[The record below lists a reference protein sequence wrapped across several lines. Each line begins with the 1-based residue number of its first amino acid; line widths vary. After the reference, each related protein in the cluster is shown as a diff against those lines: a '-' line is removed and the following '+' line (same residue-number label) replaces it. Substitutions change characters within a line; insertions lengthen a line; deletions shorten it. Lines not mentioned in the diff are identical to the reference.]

1 MPGAQKISATFPL
14 SKLEQVER
22 IASREHRSQADALH
36 LLVEL
41 GLEVYERRGSLTGDV
56 PPRLCGNVLP
66 FRRLDPT
73 A

>member
-22 IASREHRSQADALH
+22 IALATCFSL
-36 LLVEL
+36 
-41 GLEVYERRGSLTGDV
+41 RRGAGW
-56 PPRLCGNVLP
+56 
-66 FRRLDPT
+66 